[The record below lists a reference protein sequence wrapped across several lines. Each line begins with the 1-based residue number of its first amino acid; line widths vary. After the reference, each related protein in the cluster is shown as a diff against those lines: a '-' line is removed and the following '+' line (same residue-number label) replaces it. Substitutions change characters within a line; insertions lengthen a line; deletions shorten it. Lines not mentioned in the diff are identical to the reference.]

1 MVRRDII
8 AGLKNAVE
16 RGESLEKAKQSFI
29 SAGYPPAEV
38 EAASRFV
45 HAGVLTPIS
54 EKEKLPLPRPQPPT
68 QSALQKSEKSIR
80 GKIKRNFKIISLIVL
95 LAILIAIF
103 ILTLIFRENIISWF
117 V

>member
-1 MVRRDII
+1 MVRRDLI

-16 RGESLEKAKQSFI
+16 RGEPLAKAKQSFI
-29 SAGYPPAEV
+29 SAGYPPEEV

-54 EKEKLPLPRPQPPT
+54 EKEKLPLPRTQPPMQT
-68 QSALQKSEKSIR
+68 ALQKPEIK

-95 LAILIAIF
+95 LAILIAIL
-103 ILTLIFRENIISWF
+103 ILTLIFRETIISWF